1 MLTGE
6 NGVITQASK
15 AKLETRGAEVEERV
29 NLWKSEYISS
39 EYVNTTVIS
48 DNELLEE
55 MKKDG
60 ILFEE
65 EINRTI
71 KVITIGSRQIDYNLM
86 LIDETPGV
94 LDGEGTEENPYKIQS
109 IEDLVAF
116 SNFVNSGNE
125 TRNKFFTLVVNLDF
139 QADSSYVDPTTK
151 VFGDINDNG
160 EVEALKEE
168 LTTGSGFMP
177 IGYQRDFE
185 GEFNGNGN
193 TIKNLY
199 IDRNHGNIGLFGR
212 IEYATIENL
221 TVAGEIQG
229 DNAEIGGIVGYVL
242 GNNQIS
248 NCISEVN
255 IIANDSDV
263 GGIVGKTTSYGK
275 EIYNC
280 INKGTIS
287 LTCGLDNAIGGI
299 IGYGINVTIIDS
311 QNYGKLTIETNE
323 EILNKGNLVGNQYLD
338 SIRNCTNYGEIIVTN
353 NEIITE
359 ACYIGGI
366 AGYLGKAVL

>member
-1 MLTGE
+1 MILAAVSISMLTGE

-15 AKLETRGAEVEERV
+15 AKLETRGVEVEERV

-86 LIDETPGV
+86 PIDETPGV

-160 EVEALKEE
+160 EVEAL
-168 LTTGSGFMP
+168 
-177 IGYQRDFE
+177 
-185 GEFNGNGN
+185 
-193 TIKNLY
+193 
-199 IDRNHGNIGLFGR
+199 
-212 IEYATIENL
+212 
-221 TVAGEIQG
+221 
-229 DNAEIGGIVGYVL
+229 
-242 GNNQIS
+242 
-248 NCISEVN
+248 
-255 IIANDSDV
+255 
-263 GGIVGKTTSYGK
+263 
-275 EIYNC
+275 
-280 INKGTIS
+280 
-287 LTCGLDNAIGGI
+287 
-299 IGYGINVTIIDS
+299 
-311 QNYGKLTIETNE
+311 
-323 EILNKGNLVGNQYLD
+323 
-338 SIRNCTNYGEIIVTN
+338 
-353 NEIITE
+353 
-359 ACYIGGI
+359 
-366 AGYLGKAVL
+366 